1 MQISISAKS
10 YYSFFSTDGSAVITL
25 NARKMKNKAALMWIV
40 GDLDIITTSGDGRR
54 IYNTETRNPKS
65 QYIEVNGGYDEVR
78 KMVLI
83 RLLNGLRTSKIA
95 YILYVAHLM
104 VSCKPALIKAMLF
117 RECNIP
123 TVL

>member
-10 YYSFFSTDGSAVITL
+10 YYSFFSTDRSAVIAL
-25 NARKMKNKAALMWIV
+25 NAPKMKNKAALMWIV

-65 QYIEVNGGYDEVR
+65 QYIEVNDGYDGVR

-83 RLLNGLRTSKIA
+83 RLLNGL
-95 YILYVAHLM
+95 
-104 VSCKPALIKAMLF
+104 KAS
-117 RECNIP
+117 
-123 TVL
+123 